1 MAEVKIPLTRSEAE
15 AIAFRPILSWS
26 NMRTMQAGK
35 MAVALSENMVKGVI
49 PRPST
54 FLEIAS

>member
-1 MAEVKIPLTRSEAE
+1 MPLTRSEAE
-15 AIAFRPILSWS
+15 AIALRPILSWS